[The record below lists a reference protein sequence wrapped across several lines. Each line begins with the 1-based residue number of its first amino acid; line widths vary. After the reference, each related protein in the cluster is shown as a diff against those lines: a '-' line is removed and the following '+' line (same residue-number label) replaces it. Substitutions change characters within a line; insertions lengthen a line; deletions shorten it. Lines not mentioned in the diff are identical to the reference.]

1 MHTYVGISFFE
12 LLAFPSKIF
21 SPLHHVGIHYVLQEK
36 TKNKNK
42 CRFLHSLLSPR
53 ALLEFGPL
61 STFALCPCFGKTCN
75 LGLYPTHNIIIHA
88 S

>member
-12 LLAFPSKIF
+12 MLAFPINF
-21 SPLHHVGIHYVLQEK
+21 FPPLHHVGIHYVLQEK

-61 STFALCPCFGKTCN
+61 STLPYALVLVKPAT
-75 LGLYPTHNIIIHA
+75 LGFTLHIIL
-88 S
+88 